1 VAIGYFLFRNPWP
14 RPYDMGKISE
24 LKHQESPEAKAVL
37 SPSRQGGPQFYP
49 VKCFTYF
56 TGAKI

>member
-1 VAIGYFLFRNPWP
+1 
-14 RPYDMGKISE
+14 MGKISE